1 MAHLFGPKHHHPV
14 LASRLALEPAGVELT
29 AHDLLPRLHRIMGHG
44 CRASEAGAAP
54 ILLVEVKR
62 GA

>member
-1 MAHLFGPKHHHPV
+1 MAHLFGLKHFHPV

-29 AHDLLPRLHRIMGHG
+29 AHDLLPRLYRIIGHG
-44 CRASEAGAAP
+44 CRASEARAAS
-54 ILLVEVKR
+54 ILLVEIKR